1 MTAFPSCLYRHSF
14 GSSQWKTSSSLFIL
28 LFPCFQS
35 PPQQRPC
42 PSGHPA
48 GRQRYLIPTGRI
60 IGNKEAADDV
70 SGGPFGRIIWLPFQK
85 WDRWRRRNENSV
97 ADFVF
102 NRGIG
107 NIEVLTFSF
116 AFFAIFVIPSQF
128 VDYVYRICIRCARSR
143 VSRKDNAFTRVSEW
157 LCTYRLVC
165 LCFVKHNLERIR
177 DTSHGNP
184 HVKCKDVR

>member
-1 MTAFPSCLYRHSF
+1 MTAFSPCLYRHSF
-14 GSSQWKTSSSLFIL
+14 GSTQWKASSSLFIL

-35 PPQQRPC
+35 PPQQRPS

-70 SGGPFGRIIWLPFQK
+70 SGRPFGRIIWLPFQK

-116 AFFAIFVIPSQF
+116 AFFAIFVIPTQF

-143 VSRKDNAFTRVSEW
+143 VSRKVNAFTRVNEW
-157 LCTYRLVC
+157 LYLSAHMFM
-165 LCFVKHNLERIR
+165 LCQTQLRK
-177 DTSHGNP
+177 DTWYTTWKLP
-184 HVKCKDVR
+184 CECKDVR